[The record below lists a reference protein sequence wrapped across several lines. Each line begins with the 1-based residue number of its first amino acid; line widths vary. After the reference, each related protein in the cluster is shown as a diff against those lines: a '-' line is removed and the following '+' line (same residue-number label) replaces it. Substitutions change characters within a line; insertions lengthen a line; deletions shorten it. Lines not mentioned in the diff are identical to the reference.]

1 MNEGEFNDLKDLWQS
16 GPSPPAVV
24 TEELERLRKRRKWL
38 AVEIVVNSI
47 MALVGLGVGIAL
59 ISNGDT
65 FFVASG
71 IATCAFVAAVCSIAL
86 WGLRAPK
93 ALPEDAV
100 GHALGVARRN
110 ARAGV
115 RHAASM
121 IWAAV
126 VGIVFTAFM
135 CLARAFLTTQASLA
149 GFVAVGGVLL
159 MLAAWLAFAFRY
171 YQARSATLTR
181 LDAIAAALED

>member
-1 MNEGEFNDLKDLWQS
+1 MNEGEWNDLKDLWQS
-16 GPSPPAVV
+16 GPPPPAVV

-38 AVEIVVNSI
+38 AAEVVGSSI
-47 MALVGLGVGIAL
+47 IALSGLGVGVAL

-71 IATCAFVAAVCSIAL
+71 IATCVFVAAVCFIAL
-86 WGLRAPK
+86 WALRAPK

-100 GHALGVARRN
+100 GHAVAIARQN

-121 IWAAV
+121 IWGAV

-135 CLARAFLTTQASLA
+135 CMARAFLTTEATL
-149 GFVAVGGVLL
+149 GGYVAVGGVLL
-159 MLAAWLAFAFRY
+159 MLAAWLGFSFRY
-171 YQARSATLTR
+171 YQARSAALTR

>member
-1 MNEGEFNDLKDLWQS
+1 MNEGEWNDLKSLWQS
-16 GPSPPAVV
+16 GPAPPAVV

-38 AVEIVVNSI
+38 TFEIVGSSLI
-47 MALVGLGVGIAL
+47 AIAGLGVGIAL
-59 ISNGDT
+59 IANGDT

-71 IATCAFVAAVCSIAL
+71 IATCVFVAAVCWIGV

-100 GHALGVARRN
+100 GQAVAVARQH

-115 RHAASM
+115 RHAESM
-121 IWAAV
+121 IWGAV
-126 VGIVFTAFM
+126 VGLVFAAFM
-135 CLARAFLTTQASLA
+135 CLARAFLTANATLA
-149 GFVAVGGVLL
+149 GFAAVGAVLL

-171 YQARSATLTR
+171 YRERSAALTR